1 MKDKQIFPSSVL
13 DQSANQIFAEK
24 NNLTGIIYLVVLF
37 ALVGVL
43 IAINFIRIDVTVKAP
58 GIIKPREDHT
68 VVLTTIGGY
77 IEPGNLVANAHVTEG
92 DTLAIIKSELIKVKL
107 PSLLHRKKEHETL
120 ISDLKQLTTKDPWD
134 VQLVS
139 PMYKQD
145 ALYFISQW
153 MESEAKRK
161 QAQISYDRGK
171 QLYEDN
177 VISLSEFE
185 NLEMSLF
192 KRKMPFKLENPL

>member
-1 MKDKQIFPSSVL
+1 M
-13 DQSANQIFAEK
+13 
-24 NNLTGIIYLVVLF
+24 LF

-43 IAINFIRIDVTVKAP
+43 IAINYIRIDVTVKAP

-107 PSLLHRKKEHETL
+107 PSLLHRKKELETL

-153 MESEAKRK
+153 TESEAKRK

-185 NLEMSLF
+185 NLEMAFIQAQNALQTGESAV
-192 KRKMPFKLENPL
+192 K